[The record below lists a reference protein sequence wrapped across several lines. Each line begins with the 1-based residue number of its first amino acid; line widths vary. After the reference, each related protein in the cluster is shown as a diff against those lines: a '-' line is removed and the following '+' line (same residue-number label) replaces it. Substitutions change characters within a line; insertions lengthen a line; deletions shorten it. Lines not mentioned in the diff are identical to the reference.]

1 MPESTFAVTSSD
13 DCRRIDDENEARRAD
28 FKSTVCLLLLLL
40 FVVALALAWRLPT
53 AAGVDGEEV
62 NGCAWEER
70 PRGRKALSEY
80 FRVVRFD
87 GFLWLEAS
95 SDVKSGV

>member
-1 MPESTFAVTSSD
+1 MPESILAVTPCD
-13 DCRRIDDENEARRAD
+13 DDENEARRDD
-28 FKSTVCLLLLLL
+28 FKSTVCRLLLLLL
-40 FVVALALAWRLPT
+40 LPFVVALPT

-62 NGCAWEER
+62 NGCALEER

-87 GFLWLEAS
+87 GFLCLEAS
-95 SDVKSGV
+95 SDVNSGV